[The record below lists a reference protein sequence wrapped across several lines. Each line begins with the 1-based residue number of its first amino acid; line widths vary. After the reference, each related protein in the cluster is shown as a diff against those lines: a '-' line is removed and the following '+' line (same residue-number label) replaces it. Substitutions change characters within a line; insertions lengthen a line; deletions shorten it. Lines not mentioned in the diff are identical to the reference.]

1 MNQSNLKSENKIPR
15 YIINLRKIK
24 KWMENNNTTNPPRT
38 YGKDLSQEEQRLGKS
53 YNYIRRKVN
62 ETYINLKS
70 DEEIERFEKQNPE
83 MKEAKEFIQL
93 VEKNKKHTY
102 LENAK
107 KIKIW
112 MIENKKNKPPRY
124 NGKNLSEEE
133 KKLGLDLE
141 IIKEKLIRK
150 YEKLK
155 DEKDKKKF
163 KQRHPELDEVVEILN
178 WIKERNIPT
187 YLKNAREIQSWMIKN
202 NTNKPPRAG
211 GKNVSEEERRLG
223 NALDKIRQNLI
234 KKYQEL
240 QNEKDK
246 EMFKQKHP
254 ELEEVIKI
262 INQIDKNNV
271 PIYLQHVREVKKWML
286 ENNTT
291 RPPRKQGIN
300 LSDGEK
306 KLGIKLARVRNGFIK
321 VYKNLKTED
330 EKKEFRKK
338 HPETDEILKTVEL
351 IDKNNISPYLKNA
364 KEIEQWMEKHNTN
377 EPPKSKAKKST
388 SKESR
393 LAKKLATIRNQ
404 LIKPYRNLETEEER
418 IAYKK
423 KHPEIDEVIEIINYI
438 DERNPKAKR
447 KENKNED
454 FNEAISTI
462 ENYILRPYMELQT
475 EEERIKYLKKHPDLK
490 YIVDL
495 YEEITNARNEKRL
508 QEAKNKRND
517 AKDKGEKARKLQE
530 EVKSKLDKEIS
541 RE

>member
-24 KWMENNNTTNPPRT
+24 EWMENNNTTNPPRT

-112 MIENKKNKPPRY
+112 MIENKKNKPPR
-124 NGKNLSEEE
+124 
-133 KKLGLDLE
+133 
-141 IIKEKLIRK
+141 
-150 YEKLK
+150 
-155 DEKDKKKF
+155 
-163 KQRHPELDEVVEILN
+163 
-178 WIKERNIPT
+178 
-187 YLKNAREIQSWMIKN
+187 
-202 NTNKPPRAG
+202 AG
-211 GKNVSEEERRLG
+211 GKNVSEEKRRLG

-495 YEEITNARNEKRL
+495 YEEITNTRNEKRL